1 MDHMKIKLNHDI
13 AKPDIIIKKE
23 IDLKSHLVCDN
34 DNNKVI
40 GNVYLS
46 ESQAY
51 QLNKILKSIDG
62 KQHVSII
69 QA

>member
-1 MDHMKIKLNHDI
+1 MKTKINHDI
-13 AKPDIIIKKE
+13 AKPDVVIKKE
-23 IDLKSHLVCDN
+23 VDLKSHLVCDN

-40 GNVYLS
+40 GNVYLT

-62 KQHVSII
+62 KQHVSIV
-69 QA
+69 QS

>member
-1 MDHMKIKLNHDI
+1 MRNKLNHDI
-13 AKPDIIIKKE
+13 AKPDVIIKKE

-69 QA
+69 QT